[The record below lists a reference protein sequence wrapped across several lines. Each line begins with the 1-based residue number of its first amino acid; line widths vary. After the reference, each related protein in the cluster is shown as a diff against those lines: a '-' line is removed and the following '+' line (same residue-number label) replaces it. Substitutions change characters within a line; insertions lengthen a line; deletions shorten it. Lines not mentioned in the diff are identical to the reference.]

1 MIELARR
8 EDFGVHDDSALGA
21 AERDVDDGAFPRHP
35 HREGFDLVQRDV
47 GMVADA
53 AFSRPPVDVVLH
65 AIAGEDAMRAVVHL
79 HGEVARELAQNLT
92 QPRLEP
98 DQLGRGVELRLR
110 STPFVRLDHRVQL
123 CCAHINTDDRG
134 YSASGSQITL
144 IHAGRPEAKA
154 RSSAGRIWS
163 GRSTISPYPPSAST
177 TLS

>member
-1 MIELARR
+1 MLELARR
-8 EDFGVHDDSALGA
+8 EDFGVDDDAALGA
-21 AERDVDDGAFPRHP
+21 AEWDVDDGAFPRHP
-35 HREGFDLVQRDV
+35 HREGFDLVQGDV
-47 GMVADA
+47 GVVADA
-53 AFSRPPVDVVLH
+53 ALRWPPVDVVLH
-65 AIAGEDAMRAVVHL
+65 AIAGEDAVRAVVHL
-79 HGEVARELAQNLT
+79 HGEVACELAQDLA

-110 STPFVRLDHRVQL
+110 SPPLIRLNDRVQL
-123 CCAHINTDDRG
+123 GRAHINTDDRG

-144 IHAGRPEAKA
+144 IHAGTPEAKA